1 METTNKQNV
10 EPMVK
15 SLNLQIGFSESVS
28 DEDKRLIIAEYKDK
42 ILGDFVSKRLY
53 DNLTVEELETKPDK

>member
-28 DEDKRLIIAEYKDK
+28 DEDKRLIIAEYKDR